1 MGEQLSGW
9 SFAHLGHADVW
20 SAHPNRFGL
29 FIGYF
34 GGCSVGLKGSP
45 SRSEQQRLS
54 SPDPSN
60 PQNFGGD
67 ELLKSEKSVLT
78 HYTLFH
84 NGNIVLIKQNCFGP
98 I

>member
-9 SFAHLGHADVW
+9 SFAHLEHADVW
-20 SAHPNRFGL
+20 SAHPNRFGSL
-29 FIGYF
+29 IGYF
-34 GGCSVGLKGSP
+34 GGCNVGLKGSP
-45 SRSEQQRLS
+45 SRSEQQRVS

-67 ELLKSEKSVLT
+67 ELLKSEKSFLT
-78 HYTLFH
+78 HNTLCY
-84 NGNIVLIKQNCFGP
+84 NGNIVLIKQNCFGL